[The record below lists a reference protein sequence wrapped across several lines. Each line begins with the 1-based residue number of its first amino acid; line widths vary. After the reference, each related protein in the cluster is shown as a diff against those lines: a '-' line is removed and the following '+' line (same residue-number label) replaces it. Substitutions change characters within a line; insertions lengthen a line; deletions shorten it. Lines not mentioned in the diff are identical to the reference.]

1 MLLIRRKKETMEIII
16 SKDQELPDEKQ
27 VIAFMQDLLEVS
39 IKEDMQYSAYQ
50 TKREFVIILEKVLDI
65 EKLENNIKILYLKY
79 FPYLVVKKECS
90 YSCPMKGKKIFFV
103 PSFK

>member
-79 FPYLVVKKECS
+79 FPYLVVK
-90 YSCPMKGKKIFFV
+90 
-103 PSFK
+103 

>member
-1 MLLIRRKKETMEIII
+1 MLLIRKKKETMEIII

-79 FPYLVVKKECS
+79 FPYLVVK
-90 YSCPMKGKKIFFV
+90 
-103 PSFK
+103 

>member
-65 EKLENNIKILYLKY
+65 EKLENNIKILYFKY
-79 FPYLVVKKECS
+79 FPYLVVK
-90 YSCPMKGKKIFFV
+90 
-103 PSFK
+103 